1 MCWRRLRMITWRKHP
16 FKSLELFSYYPPI
29 SSDLLFISIV
39 VKIRVCMVKVDE
51 DYSPAASEAF
61 RRTHLDGYVLL
72 KGNSNIVV
80 AL

>member
-1 MCWRRLRMITWRKHP
+1 M
-16 FKSLELFSYYPPI
+16 FSYYPPI

-51 DYSPAASEAF
+51 DYSPAASEAL